1 MKTLAQLL
9 IEYNQSNDYDISLEG
24 LRESLLECFT
34 TKWQGDSNEYRWRVE
49 ESRVVEI
56 LDGNTPRYFKF
67 NVCTYSGENSWEDA
81 GFYWQSFDDMVE
93 VEPKEVRSIKWV
105 TKAK

>member
-9 IEYNQSNDYDISLEG
+9 IEYNIERGYDVSIEG
-24 LRESLLECFT
+24 LRETLSECFPA
-34 TKWQGDSNEYRWRVE
+34 KWQGDSVEYRWRVE

-56 LDGNTPRYFKF
+56 IDDNTPRYFMF
-67 NVCTYSGENSWEDA
+67 DVCTYSGDNSWEDA
-81 GFYWQSFDDMVE
+81 GFTWQSFDDMVE

-105 TKAK
+105 AK